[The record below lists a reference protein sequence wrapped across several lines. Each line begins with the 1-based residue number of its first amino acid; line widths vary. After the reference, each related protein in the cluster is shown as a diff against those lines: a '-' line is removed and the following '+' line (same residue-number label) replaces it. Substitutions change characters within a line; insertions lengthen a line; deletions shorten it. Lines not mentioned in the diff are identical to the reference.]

1 MSRSLDKAI
10 KLCDSPVTE
19 YRGYTIRKMD
29 SGGGQIA
36 ATEKL
41 KQLAK
46 QMASKYQ
53 IIFHGIETIL
63 SKKQKKWLTITSLQV
78 E

>member
-1 MSRSLDKAI
+1 MSKALDKAI

-19 YRGYTIRKMD
+19 YRGYTIRKMG
-29 SGGGQIA
+29 SRGGQIA

-46 QMASKYQ
+46 QN
-53 IIFHGIETIL
+53 G
-63 SKKQKKWLTITSLQV
+63 KQVPDYIS
-78 E
+78 